1 MRQRILL
8 YSFAL
13 LIISLSCLLFVIP
26 HATVRAYHPLADT
39 PTPTLDPVKILNEA
53 NAVATQAAEVA
64 SKSDTATTTTNTVA
78 SGLNTSNSY
87 TNW

>member
-1 MRQRILL
+1 MRQKILS

-13 LIISLSCLLFVIP
+13 LIIALSCLLFVIP

-53 NAVATQAAEVA
+53 NAVATQAAEIA
-64 SKSDTATTTTNTVA
+64 SRSDTATT
-78 SGLNTSNSY
+78 
-87 TNW
+87 